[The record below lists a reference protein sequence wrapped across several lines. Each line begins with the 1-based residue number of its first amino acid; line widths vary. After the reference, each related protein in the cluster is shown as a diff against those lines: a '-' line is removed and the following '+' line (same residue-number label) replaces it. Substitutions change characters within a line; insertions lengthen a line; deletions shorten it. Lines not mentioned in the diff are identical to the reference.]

1 LHPMLWNASKAA
13 LVATLALL
21 SLVSCVSTMME
32 GYLGKPIEE
41 AQLEFGP
48 PIQVLD
54 MPDGRRAFQ
63 FRYGGGPVMVPG
75 SSTST
80 VTTYGNTAT
89 VNTFGTPGGVLY
101 TEGCILTFFALKE
114 GNAWI
119 IRDLKVP
126 GGLVC

>member
-1 LHPMLWNASKAA
+1 
-13 LVATLALL
+13 
-21 SLVSCVSTMME
+21 MME

-63 FRYGGGPVMVPG
+63 FRYGGGPVVVPG
-75 SSTST
+75 YSNTT
-80 VTTYGNTAT
+80 VTSYGNTAT
-89 VNTFGTPGGVLY
+89 VNSYGSPGGVLY
-101 TEGCILTFFALKE
+101 TEGCILTFFAVKE
-114 GNAWI
+114 GAAWVV
-119 IRDLKVP
+119 RDMKVP